1 MHRVRGVG
9 GGDATRRRTRRRGP
23 GRVSLAVGVT
33 CVLVGA
39 GLALGDIGLLGGP
52 AHMARDVSARRPRWQ
67 QGALPA
73 QSLDGT
79 GNNRRH
85 PDRGAAGT
93 NYPRVAPAR
102 YADGLGEPVAGPDGR
117 YLSNRIFNDSH
128 QNLFSERGVTQWVFA
143 WGQFIDHTIGRRDEA
158 GDEANIPFGADDPL
172 EEFTNTVGHIPFTRS
187 AAAPGTGVS
196 SSRAGSLATNCS
208 ST

>member
-1 MHRVRGVG
+1 MR
-9 GGDATRRRTRRRGP
+9 
-23 GRVSLAVGVT
+23 
-33 CVLVGA
+33 
-39 GLALGDIGLLGGP
+39 
-52 AHMARDVSARRPRWQ
+52 
-67 QGALPA
+67 ALPIRI
-73 QSLDGT
+73 LDGA
-79 GNNRRH
+79 GNNRRL
-85 PDRGAAGT
+85 PDWGAAEP
-93 NYPRVAPAR
+93 NDSRVAPAR

-187 AAAPGTGVS
+187 AAAPGTGVAGAALRS
-196 SSRAGSLATNCS
+196 IAWSRRSPSIGSGKILVFATSSRCAS
-208 ST
+208 SG